1 MIKDK
6 CFYTVITKQGKVVTG
21 KAYTTPNFGFFI
33 IGNRAFF
40 DFMVEHI
47 EPVFDELDEDGY
59 I

>member
-6 CFYTVITKQGKVVTG
+6 CFYTVWTKQGRKVTG
-21 KAYTTPNFGFFI
+21 VALVPPAMTFFFI
-33 IGNRAFF
+33 ENTVFF
-40 DFMVEHI
+40 DFMIEHI